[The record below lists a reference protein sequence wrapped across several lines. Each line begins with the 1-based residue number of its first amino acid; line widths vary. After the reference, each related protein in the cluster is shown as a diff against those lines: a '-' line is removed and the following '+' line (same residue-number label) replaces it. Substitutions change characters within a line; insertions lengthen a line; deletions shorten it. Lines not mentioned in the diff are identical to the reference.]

1 VAARGIIAP
10 VLGIALAALA
20 FGPALAAGA
29 VHPQKVSAG
38 DVAGKIFERPNT
50 TVTRKKDSTFTDT
63 ITLMTRDRKFETG
76 MYRSGPAHLD
86 SRGKDYGVDEFMY
99 FVKGGVTLTSV
110 DGDVQVIHAG
120 EAVTIPHDWRGTFD
134 TKGYTKF
141 YAIYSA
147 SGNAD

>member
-1 VAARGIIAP
+1 MARGIAGP

-20 FGPALAAGA
+20 FGPACAGAA
-29 VHPQKVSAG
+29 VHPHKISA
-38 DVAGKIFERPNT
+38 DEVAGKIFERPDT
-50 TVTRKKDSTFTDT
+50 KVTHEKGGAFEDN
-63 ITLMTRDRKFETG
+63 ITLMTKDKKFETG
-76 MYRSGPAHLD
+76 MYRSGPAHYD
-86 SRGKDYGVDEFMY
+86 SRAKDYGVDEFMY
-99 FVKGGVTLTSV
+99 FVKGSVTLTSV

-120 EAVTIPHDWRGTFD
+120 EAVTVPHDWRGVFK

>member
-1 VAARGIIAP
+1 MARGTITP

-20 FGPALAAGA
+20 FGPALAGAA
-29 VHPQKVSAG
+29 VHPHKIGA
-38 DVAGKIFERPNT
+38 DAVAGKIFARPDT
-50 TVTRKKDSTFTDT
+50 KVTHEKGSTFEDN
-63 ITLMTRDRKFETG
+63 ITLMTTDKKFETG
-76 MYRSGPAHLD
+76 MYRSGPAHYD
-86 SRGKDYGVDEFMY
+86 SRKKDYGVDEFMY
-99 FVKGGVTLTSV
+99 FVKGSVTLTSV

>member
-1 VAARGIIAP
+1 
-10 VLGIALAALA
+10 
-20 FGPALAAGA
+20 
-29 VHPQKVSAG
+29 
-38 DVAGKIFERPNT
+38 
-50 TVTRKKDSTFTDT
+50 
-63 ITLMTRDRKFETG
+63 
-76 MYRSGPAHLD
+76 
-86 SRGKDYGVDEFMY
+86 MY